1 MSDATTNDKSVT
13 DLKFNGRKV
22 MFTAWKARII
32 AHLNSKSTE
41 DDYKRVMDDKKPL
54 NLAHSDWLQFKPI
67 INDVDVAADMPPSTT
82 AASLEAEKMKRFYYL
97 RMQESLIRSL
107 FGKVLPNEFL
117 IQLPGTINNPDLN
130 LSDVWAR
137 LEREYAQSSLDV
149 STTLYLEFITL
160 PTKPFKCV
168 SDLIKRMR
176 SLQNQLNELY
186 SKNIGVPL
194 ISDYQISQAV
204 VAALPHEYFG
214 SNVNQTTDGF
224 KLSTIETLVKQVF
237 SDKSSE
243 AIANMSSKRP
253 KREVHVNQAK
263 VHRNQANKRKSTAYS
278 ECFYCHGTANVDGK
292 GHLKADC
299 ALLKSDLSKG
309 IARKNFKEVPAKRI
323 KVSTNTAVAT
333 AKGGTL
339 LVKNLGQSKASKSCY
354 PDSQS
359 KVGKIGSGQSSTAKS
374 DDPDSQSESDT
385 EFSGNIAARLSS
397 MAIPDMDELPDS
409 GPDKWSCLTSI
420 AHSLAD
426 QTTRMEEEVS
436 RLAPYL
442 LKRSNTIDTSD
453 WVLDSGCGM
462 HMTPLSGYFCSYIT
476 NDDYDFEFGQGS
488 CLGSTHIGIVQL
500 FLMGTDKV
508 IRRITLNDT
517 LEENIRKSPLSAW
530 TKI

>member
-1 MSDATTNDKSVT
+1 MQEVMRVEGDNCYKIPHMKKAKLAAVGMLPEVVCVDRDLFDDGCRLLSATD
-13 DLKFNGRKV
+13 
-22 MFTAWKARII
+22 I
-32 AHLNSKSTE
+32 
-41 DDYKRVMDDKKPL
+41 DKKIDE
-54 NLAHSDWLQFKPI
+54 LALEVAQAMDMSEFSSQMEKLS
-67 INDVDVAADMPPSTT
+67 VDV
-82 AASLEAEKMKRFYYL
+82 
-97 RMQESLIRSL
+97 

-137 LEREYAQSSLDV
+137 LEREYAQSSLDM

-194 ISDYQISQAV
+194 ISEYQISQAV

-263 VHRNQANKRKSTAYS
+263 VHRKQANKRKSTAYS
-278 ECFYCHGTANVDGK
+278 KCFYCHGTANVDGK

-333 AKGGTL
+333 AKGGTFL
-339 LVKNLGQSKASKSCY
+339 IKNLGQSKASKSCY
-354 PDSQS
+354 PDIQS

-374 DDPDSQSESDT
+374 DYPDSQSESDT

-462 HMTPLSGYFCSYIT
+462 HMTPLSGYFCSYVT

-488 CLGSTHIGIVQL
+488 CLSSTHIGTVQL

-508 IRRITLNDT
+508 IRRITLSDT
-517 LEENIRKSPLSAW
+517 CLVPNATSNIISENALKRQGYHI
-530 TKI
+530 ID

>member
-1 MSDATTNDKSVT
+1 
-13 DLKFNGRKV
+13 
-22 MFTAWKARII
+22 
-32 AHLNSKSTE
+32 
-41 DDYKRVMDDKKPL
+41 
-54 NLAHSDWLQFKPI
+54 
-67 INDVDVAADMPPSTT
+67 
-82 AASLEAEKMKRFYYL
+82 
-97 RMQESLIRSL
+97 MQESLIRSL

-194 ISDYQISQAV
+194 ISEYQISQAV

-253 KREVHVNQAK
+253 KREVHVNQA
-263 VHRNQANKRKSTAYS
+263 T
-278 ECFYCHGTANVDGK
+278 
-292 GHLKADC
+292 ADC

-323 KVSTNTAVAT
+323 KVSTITAVAT

-339 LVKNLGQSKASKSCY
+339 LAKNLSQSKPRVSDQTANGFNQSKASKSCY

-359 KVGKIGSGQSSTAKS
+359 KVGNIGSGQSSTAKS
-374 DDPDSQSESDT
+374 DYPESQSESDT

-397 MAIPDMDELPDS
+397 MAIADMDELPDS

-462 HMTPLSGYFCSYIT
+462 HMTPLS
-476 NDDYDFEFGQGS
+476 
-488 CLGSTHIGIVQL
+488 
-500 FLMGTDKV
+500 
-508 IRRITLNDT
+508 
-517 LEENIRKSPLSAW
+517 
-530 TKI
+530 